1 MLTDEKD
8 TRKFQCC
15 FDVHLCCGLLLS
27 ISLTFL
33 YLCNVPKP
41 SLSKKLLLTS
51 FTGGK
56 WAWWLV
62 KSCLINCFLNYFA
75 DKSVNKLLFFVFSV
89 CRVAFLNVK
98 ACCLCSVLV
107 MNVIY
112 VAWLHLRIPIGKHK
126 FSDCICLFV

>member
-1 MLTDEKD
+1 M
-8 TRKFQCC
+8 RKTLVSFNVVLMCIC
-15 FDVHLCCGLLLS
+15 VVVYFYPFLS
-27 ISLTFL
+27 PSCTCVTFRNPRL
-33 YLCNVPKP
+33 VRNYYI
-41 SLSKKLLLTS
+41 LTS

>member
-1 MLTDEKD
+1 M
-8 TRKFQCC
+8 RKTLVSFNVVLMCIC
-15 FDVHLCCGLLLS
+15 VVVYFYPFLS
-27 ISLTFL
+27 PSCR